1 METNVIVATSL
12 IIAFFMEIPTGALAD
27 YLGYVKTTILMGILL
42 CSTNLVFLICDTIPA
57 FLIAQICLGIS
68 CAFESGTL
76 DAWIIE
82 NTSEKESEHI
92 FVTKNKFISIMM
104 LVAGFLGG
112 VIADIFIEGIFLFA
126 LIAAM
131 LFVVLSIL
139 LMPKLTSQI
148 NKHHTYNVKENINGI
163 KKIIN
168 DSITYCIK
176 NKKVRNVILFNSL
189 LAFAFSPVFVFWSP
203 VLHGFE
209 NINYTIIG
217 VDNLTVNTTTV
228 TIQYTEDGVTKTV
241 TQPITVKEAEQT
253 PNPDNPGE
261 ETPEEPENPN
271 NPGGETPE
279 QPEDSQEK
287 PVSSD
292 FTNVQSVI
300 TESKLYFSSDD
311 LSEESSENT
320 IKISGIKIGDE
331 SNTYTYYYYVTG
343 KKEDDYIS
351 YWTKAEAVKESD
363 GTYSITL
370 HIKSEELQNYNE
382 IAESDNLYVYI
393 REVAEVNQQ
402 SAEQIVTLKV
412 DNQVEPECYIDGV
425 MVGGIDDVLNYNSS
439 NNSNNTNNTNQN
451 KDNTVAS
458 GILPYAG
465 GFTFK
470 IIVVVLILAFGGFA
484 YYRYKNI
491 DR

>member
-1 METNVIVATSL
+1 MSNINEITQVKQAKHLYLCLNCLFEFYAGITGATFVLFLYSKNLNTMETNVIVATSL

-217 VDNLTVNTTTV
+217 ATWIFMRGFMLLGNIFLEKVKDRSFLFLAIVC
-228 TIQYTEDGVTKTV
+228 IACGVCV
-241 TQPITVKEAEQT
+241 
-253 PNPDNPGE
+253 
-261 ETPEEPENPN
+261 
-271 NPGGETPE
+271 
-279 QPEDSQEK
+279 
-287 PVSSD
+287 
-292 FTNVQSVI
+292 
-300 TESKLYFSSDD
+300 
-311 LSEESSENT
+311 
-320 IKISGIKIGDE
+320 
-331 SNTYTYYYYVTG
+331 
-343 KKEDDYIS
+343 
-351 YWTKAEAVKESD
+351 
-363 GTYSITL
+363 
-370 HIKSEELQNYNE
+370 
-382 IAESDNLYVYI
+382 
-393 REVAEVNQQ
+393 
-402 SAEQIVTLKV
+402 VTLAFLRTFWSLF
-412 DNQVEPECYIDGV
+412 
-425 MVGGIDDVLNYNSS
+425 VG
-439 NNSNNTNNTNQN
+439 
-451 KDNTVAS
+451 
-458 GILPYAG
+458 
-465 GFTFK
+465 
-470 IIVVVLILAFGGFA
+470 ILAFEFILGMIYPLKETVLNVSIQSNNRATILSFNSMISCLLNYLSMIIMGKVATEFSIQITWISSGIIILIVSVIVLLP
-484 YYRYKNI
+484 KIIGENSFK
-491 DR
+491 